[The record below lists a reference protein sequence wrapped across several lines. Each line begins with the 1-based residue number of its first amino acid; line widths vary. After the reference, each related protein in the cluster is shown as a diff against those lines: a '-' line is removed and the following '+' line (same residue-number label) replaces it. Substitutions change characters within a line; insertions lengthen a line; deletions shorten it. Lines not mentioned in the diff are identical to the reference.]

1 MAINIVSSV
10 HYNGGILPDI
20 ILLTHGYYHRET
32 RLTMY
37 SGFVFTAYYVT
48 TVYYYYHMLDDVH
61 YNIISVLFLS
71 GVPAWLLM
79 QVYSITVGFS
89 PTLYY

>member
-10 HYNGGILPDI
+10 QYDGGILPDI

-37 SGFVFTAYYVT
+37 SGFVFTAYV
-48 TVYYYYHMLDDVH
+48 TVYYYYH
-61 YNIISVLFLS
+61 
-71 GVPAWLLM
+71 
-79 QVYSITVGFS
+79 VG
-89 PTLYY
+89 